1 MQNDVTRWTVSEF
14 EAWWETGYRYAR
26 YAYDTLLRGWIWDA
40 IPDGYY
46 DAFSAGVACG
56 LEDR

>member
-1 MQNDVTRWTVSEF
+1 MPSEVSRWTVSEF
-14 EAWWETGYRYAR
+14 EAWWETGYRYAH

-56 LEDR
+56 LEES